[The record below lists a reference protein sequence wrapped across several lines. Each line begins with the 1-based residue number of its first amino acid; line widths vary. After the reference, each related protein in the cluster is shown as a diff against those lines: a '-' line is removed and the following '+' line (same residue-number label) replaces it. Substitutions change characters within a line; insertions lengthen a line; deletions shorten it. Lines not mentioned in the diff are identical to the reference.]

1 MADAL
6 AVATTPE
13 QTDAPVPSEEETPCV
28 WVMRRHA
35 RVTLR
40 EAHAIVEVD
49 EARGVARALC
59 GLELAPREIDDV
71 PSGGCMPCVG
81 CVVRIPLP
89 R

>member
-13 QTDAPVPSEEETPCV
+13 QTDAPGPSEDTPCV
-28 WVMRRHA
+28 WVMRRHV

-49 EARGVARALC
+49 HVRGAARALC
-59 GLELAPREIDDV
+59 GLELGPREIDDV
-71 PSGGCMPCVG
+71 PSGGCMPCVS
-81 CVVRIPLP
+81 CVARIPLP